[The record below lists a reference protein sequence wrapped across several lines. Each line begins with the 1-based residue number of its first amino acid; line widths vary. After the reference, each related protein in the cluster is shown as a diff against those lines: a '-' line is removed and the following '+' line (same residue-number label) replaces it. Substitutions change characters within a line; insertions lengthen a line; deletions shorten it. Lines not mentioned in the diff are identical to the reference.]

1 MAIELRPS
9 GGGAYCGDHIRGA
22 NTMTMAEQTPAR
34 FSIDDLLKG
43 HASLLRSSS
52 SNGSGGS
59 KDEVGLFSSF
69 PF

>member
-1 MAIELRPS
+1 
-9 GGGAYCGDHIRGA
+9 
-22 NTMTMAEQTPAR
+22 MTMAEQTPAR

-69 PF
+69 PPSNPF